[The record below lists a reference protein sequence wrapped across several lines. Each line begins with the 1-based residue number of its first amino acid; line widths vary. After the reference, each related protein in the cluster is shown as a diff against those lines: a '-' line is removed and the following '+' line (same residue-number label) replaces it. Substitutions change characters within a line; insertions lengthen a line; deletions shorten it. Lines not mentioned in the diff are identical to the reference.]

1 MSTPPVLLFQ
11 SERTPVLI
19 VPLRTRLV
27 IGVVNMFLDPDTV
40 ETRLQAAQGA
50 KRTIEQIT
58 NLTNDTAFRAT
69 VPDWF
74 LFTSLKYSDVLV
86 FRDLRKLLPF
96 TTRSVSITFYTQ
108 FGLEDMT
115 RFGLSLEGRK
125 LYLNWHLGAR
135 IYPTLQVS
143 QKHLPVPKFSS
154 NNKFRPQ
161 SLLYVS

>member
-125 LYLNWHLGAR
+125 LYLTGKGAQQLAR
-135 IYPTLQVS
+135 IFCERS
-143 QKHLPVPKFSS
+143 E
-154 NNKFRPQ
+154 
-161 SLLYVS
+161 